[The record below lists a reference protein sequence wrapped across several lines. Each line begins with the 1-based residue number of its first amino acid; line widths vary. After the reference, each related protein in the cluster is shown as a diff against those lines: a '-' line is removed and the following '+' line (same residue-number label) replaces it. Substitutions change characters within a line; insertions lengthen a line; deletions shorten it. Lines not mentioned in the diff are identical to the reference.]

1 MFLEIGIY
9 SEHIEQL
16 SIELAKDIHADEL
29 YLKLYRHHLLIPAKK
44 RKSPFS
50 FRRMFRPEGQAP
62 MNIDVHFAWR
72 GKIILYNKLIE
83 RNNITSNEK
92 IVGLYKIIIEQWLE
106 FLNQH
111 QSKIIDQLKKDYA
124 TDIEKYQGISK
135 NLSRVLNDKDEAI
148 VDFDYYIKIRDI
160 LELFLIG
167 VESELPK
174 LDFRTPIIGIDHEI
188 KPFIMDELVPFIR
201 KEHLNKP
208 HDIIALTN
216 LQWLPEYFWWRHLS

>member
-16 SIELAKDIHADEL
+16 SIELAQDIHADEL

-72 GKIILYNKLIE
+72 GKIILYNKLIAQ
-83 RNNITSNEK
+83 NKLTSNEK
-92 IVGLYKIIIEQWLE
+92 MVTLYNIMIEQWLE

-111 QSKIIDQLKKDYA
+111 YSKIIDQLKKDYA
-124 TDIEKYQGISK
+124 TDLKKYQHISK
-135 NLSRVLNDKDEAI
+135 DLNRLLNDKDEAI
-148 VDFDYYIKIRDI
+148 VDFDYYLKIRDVF
-160 LELFLIG
+160 ELFLIG
-167 VESELPK
+167 IENELPK
-174 LDFRTPIIGIDHEI
+174 LDFRKPIIEIDNEI
-188 KPFIMDELVPFIR
+188 KSFIMDELVPFIR
-201 KEHLNKP
+201 KNHSDRP

-216 LQWLPEYFWWRHLS
+216 LKWLPEYFWWRHLS